1 MTILL
6 VADAADAVT
15 SSRTDGRTDGQTVTD
30 ARELHKGHSKL
41 KPSIILIAPINLLP
55 PASNRRALHVIRTRS
70 ELIIIIT
77 FYFYSIVFNAQGLKN
92 GEE

>member
-15 SSRTDGRTDGQTVTD
+15 SNRTDGRTDGQTVTD

-41 KPSIILIAPINLLP
+41 KPSIILIASINLLP
-55 PASNRRALHVIRTRS
+55 PRLTDAPPRHPHAFR
-70 ELIIIIT
+70 ELIVIT
-77 FYFYSIVFNAQGLKN
+77 FYFVFYCF
-92 GEE
+92 